1 MCFWV
6 RCSDTAISMEE
17 EETPEEVKENMR
29 LNKQIIETIKLQP
42 WRMKKNTK
50 LYITWEWNEH
60 FLKKIYVWNQY
71 LSFGEKILL
80 KIKLA
85 KITSSVLNLYY
96 SAKQPLAPSNVETQF
111 DLCFSRKAKTYVR
124 KHEGELAQSKRS
136 KDVLPS
142 THSSGAG
149 TLKKRLIIM
158 CQPNSIIYLLPP
170 STYFLFQGWN
180 RFKREV
186 ANFMVMLTPWE
197 MRIKRIESHFG
208 SVVASYFTFLRWVFW
223 INCFISAF
231 VCCFLMVPEVLRG
244 AEDPT
249 GMRKEIESEEKES
262 ALNLKNIWDFEGYL
276 KYSPIFYGYYSNR
289 EKTEEGYRVPLAY
302 FLTSI
307 AVYIFSFFAI
317 LRRMAEN
324 SRMSKLSEKDDE
336 CTFAWKLF
344 TGWDYMIGNPETA
357 YNKVASLVMGFKG
370 ESPQEPRFF
379 LARILLE

>member
-1 MCFWV
+1 MRARSYCAHHSIRDHWELRRMS
-6 RCSDTAISMEE
+6 RCPDQAVS
-17 EETPEEVKENMR
+17 
-29 LNKQIIETIKLQP
+29 
-42 WRMKKNTK
+42 
-50 LYITWEWNEH
+50 
-60 FLKKIYVWNQY
+60 LKRVPQC
-71 LSFGEKILL
+71 
-80 KIKLA
+80 
-85 KITSSVLNLYY
+85 SS
-96 SAKQPLAPSNVETQF
+96 S
-111 DLCFSRKAKTYVR
+111 KAS
-124 KHEGELAQSKRS
+124 L
-136 KDVLPS
+136 
-142 THSSGAG
+142 
-149 TLKKRLIIM
+149 
-158 CQPNSIIYLLPP
+158 
-170 STYFLFQGWN
+170 GWN

-357 YNKVASLVMGFKG
+357 YNKVASLVMGFK
-370 ESPQEPRFF
+370 E
-379 LARILLE
+379 AILEEKEKKKEVKR

>member
-1 MCFWV
+1 MAEEPEDDELEAYL
-6 RCSDTAISMEE
+6 RSSLSDRRRSRWGRQSLRRGSSPFLTESMAARHGRRLSTFTTSSGDETAVSVEE

-29 LNKQIIETIKLQP
+29 LNKQIIETIKMQP
-42 WRMKKNTK
+42 WRMKKK
-50 LYITWEWNEH
+50 YKI
-60 FLKKIYVWNQY
+60 LKKAKAYVSKN
-71 LSFGEKILL
+71 
-80 KIKLA
+80 
-85 KITSSVLNLYY
+85 
-96 SAKQPLAPSNVETQF
+96 
-111 DLCFSRKAKTYVR
+111 
-124 KHEGELAQSKRS
+124 EGELAQSKRS
-136 KDVLPS
+136 KDVF
-142 THSSGAG
+142 AKY
-149 TLKKRLIIM
+149 TLLWSKGL
-158 CQPNSIIYLLPP
+158 
-170 STYFLFQGWN
+170 N

-186 ANFMVMLTPWE
+186 ANFMVTLTPWE

-223 INCFISAF
+223 VNCFISVF

-244 AEDPT
+244 GKDPT
-249 GMRKEIESEEKES
+249 GMRKEIESDEMES

-344 TGWDYMIGNPETA
+344 TGWDYMIGTRRNGRTGHTTEGP
-357 YNKVASLVMGFKG
+357 ASARPWVFSGQLQS
-370 ESPQEPRFF
+370 SPTE
-379 LARILLE
+379 